1 MNMNQ
6 KQRQCNDAMAKA
18 FSSLRGKNLPDDW
31 IADVGVIIYQFHYP
45 KAPKDLAMERSTSLL
60 NN

>member
-1 MNMNQ
+1 MNQ

-31 IADVGVIIYQFHYP
+31 IADVGVIIYQRQLQSSSLFCEN
-45 KAPKDLAMERSTSLL
+45 DLTHVHHVV
-60 NN
+60 